1 MNVNIPY
8 FVPIFL
14 AVFFYFTGQGDNIKI
29 TEISGPFSEICKKMD
44 SRLGME
50 VGMIYETVIWFI
62 WFFSPLEIE
71 NVLTPLEN

>member
-1 MNVNIPY
+1 
-8 FVPIFL
+8 L
-14 AVFFYFTGQGDNIKI
+14 I

-62 WFFSPLEIE
+62 WSRRIFKQRDKFL
-71 NVLTPLEN
+71 